1 MSVAFYI
8 ELDQEDTDFETFVD
22 GKSIA
27 HESEA
32 LTSFSKSNGL
42 KSIEEY
48 VYQDISEFADE
59 FEGMGMDVP
68 EQMEQWFDA
77 EEGIIWATDMINTL
91 KTKNPA
97 FSSKEIIDDFKCY
110 LEIFENAKKV
120 NAKWHLAVDV

>member
-27 HESEA
+27 HAFEA

-91 KTKNPA
+91 KTKSPA

-120 NAKWHLAVDV
+120 DAKWHLAVDI

>member
-1 MSVAFYI
+1 
-8 ELDQEDTDFETFVD
+8 
-22 GKSIA
+22 
-27 HESEA
+27 
-32 LTSFSKSNGL
+32 
-42 KSIEEY
+42 
-48 VYQDISEFADE
+48 
-59 FEGMGMDVP
+59 MGMDVP